1 MHRIQQ
7 GRFAKRRFECIRIF
21 NTDHRG
27 RYRRRSGDI
36 AADLHN
42 QLGCAATRDC
52 VSPGLA

>member
-21 NTDHRG
+21 NTEHRG

-42 QLGCAATRDC
+42 QRGWATTSDG
-52 VSPGLA
+52 VSPDPA